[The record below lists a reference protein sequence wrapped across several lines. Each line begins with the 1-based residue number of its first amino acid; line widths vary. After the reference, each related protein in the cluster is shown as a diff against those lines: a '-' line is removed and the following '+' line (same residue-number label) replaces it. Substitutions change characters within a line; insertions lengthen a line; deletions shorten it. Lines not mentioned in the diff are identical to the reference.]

1 MRLLGSSV
9 RAAVLATAAVLVLAC
24 SREQAKTN
32 DADLVVARV
41 NGTPISLRDLK
52 EEMAPMQGLSY
63 STAAK
68 GTASEVSEALRRLLE
83 RTLVVQEGRRLGVTV
98 SEAEMEQ
105 EIRRYR
111 SDYPPGGL
119 EKILLQRG
127 IGMGEWRARM
137 RQSLLYRKS
146 ADRVADRSAEVSEN
160 EVREVYRKQAEVPGH
175 PEQIRVRQLIFD
187 SEESALA
194 ARRRMRSDSPLGKA
208 VLREAGSEP
217 PPEIVDLGY
226 LSRDDLPGEI
236 AEQLFRLPP
245 GSVSDVVPR
254 DKSFSLFLVVGKRD
268 PRGSSF
274 PEEAPGIR
282 EALLRRNREERLR
295 AWIEETMQKADIQ
308 VQEMLLEQIGA
319 NAR

>member
-1 MRLLGSSV
+1 MHPLGSSV
-9 RAAVLATAAVLVLAC
+9 RVAVLATAAVLVLAC

-63 STAAK
+63 SAAAK

-83 RTLVVQEGRRLGVTV
+83 RTLVVQEGRRLGVTI
-98 SEAEMEQ
+98 SESEMEQ

-119 EKILLQRG
+119 EKILLQKG
-127 IGMGEWRARM
+127 IGMGEWSARM
-137 RQSLLYRKS
+137 RESLLYRKS
-146 ADRVADRSAEVSEN
+146 ADRIADRSAEVSEN
-160 EVREVYRKQAEVPGH
+160 EVREAYRKQAAEPGH

-187 SEESALA
+187 SEESAIA
-194 ARRRMRSDSPLGKA
+194 ARRRMRSDSPLGNA
-208 VLREAGSEP
+208 VLREAGSGS

-245 GSVSDVVPR
+245 GSVSDVVSR
-254 DKSFSLFLVVGKRD
+254 DKSFSLFLIVGKRD
-268 PRGSSF
+268 PRESSF
-274 PEEAPGIR
+274 PEEAPRIR

-295 AWIEETMQKADIQ
+295 AWIEEAMQKADIR
-308 VQEMLLEQIGA
+308 VQETLLEQIGA